1 MHLHTVEHAKA
12 LFMDSEWPEI
22 LAFIQN
28 CDRYS
33 YDRFGN
39 TLLHI
44 YIKNRTFQS
53 KYPDLLIKADY
64 KAFIDA
70 CIENGLD
77 INFIAPTGQKQS
89 ALHLAIGCHALEIAD
104 YLIELG
110 ADVNAVDRYGKSI
123 LLSAVL
129 LIDEQKARESIAFLL
144 ARGADRNAPATA
156 DSSIQD
162 FALSLANRDFSDLFI

>member
-1 MHLHTVEHAKA
+1 MYTVEHAKA

-28 CDRYS
+28 CDRNS

-53 KYPDLLIKADY
+53 KYPDLRIKADY
-64 KAFIDA
+64 RAFIDA

-89 ALHLAIGCHALEIAD
+89 ALHLAICCHELEIAD

-129 LIDEQKARESIAFLL
+129 LIDEQKARESIALLL
-144 ARGADRNAPATA
+144 ASGADRNAPATA
-156 DSSIQD
+156 ESSIQD
-162 FALSLANRDFSDLFI
+162 FALSLANRDFSDLFL